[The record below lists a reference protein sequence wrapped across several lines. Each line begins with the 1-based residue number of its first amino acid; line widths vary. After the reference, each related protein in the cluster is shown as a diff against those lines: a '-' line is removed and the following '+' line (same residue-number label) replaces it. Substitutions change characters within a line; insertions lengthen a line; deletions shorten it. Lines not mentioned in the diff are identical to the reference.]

1 MKSMEMA
8 AYTLAHLIMLL
19 LPLPKHHHLYSL
31 FSFSIF
37 CSLADLGGGGGNSWK
52 LSTIN
57 LRDLLI
63 CHFYN
68 GLGERIS
75 GFKLCF
81 GQSYMRSMPADTHT
95 PSVQGRWLPSAGLR
109 VVSGILP
116 VSWLCQLWQRH
127 GPDRSPESIAMVT

>member
-8 AYTLAHLIMLL
+8 AYTLAHLTVL
-19 LPLPKHHHLYSL
+19 LPLLPKHHHLYSL

-37 CSLADLGGGGGNSWK
+37 CSLADLGGGNSWK
-52 LSTIN
+52 LFTIN

-75 GFKLCF
+75 GFSFAL
-81 GQSYMRSMPADTHT
+81 
-95 PSVQGRWLPSAGLR
+95 GRA
-109 VVSGILP
+109 
-116 VSWLCQLWQRH
+116 
-127 GPDRSPESIAMVT
+127 T